1 MISCW
6 QSFSCV
12 NPNETVHFKFDRFD
26 TENGYDYF
34 VIGNPYDF
42 DNLFENY
49 FNEVENDYR
58 DDTSD
63 RAGLMLDGSRQTD
76 IWVTAESIKSFDI
89 YFYRNVFKLPI
100 LYNISYIKTLL
111 RML

>member
-1 MISCW
+1 M
-6 QSFSCV
+6 

-42 DNLFENY
+42 DYWFENY
-49 FNEVENDYR
+49 FYEVENDYR
-58 DDTSD
+58 DDTRD

-89 YFYRNVFKLPI
+89 YFYRNAFS
-100 LYNISYIKTLL
+100 NQFCLL
-111 RML
+111 